1 MPTLAEL
8 AHDHTELNSDAIEH
22 LTALVSEWGML
33 ADLCFADMLL
43 YVPVSEGK
51 WLITA
56 QVRAATGQTLYHTD
70 YVDTWASESEKLLL
84 DQCLSSGQIAQG

>member
-33 ADLCFADMLL
+33 ADFCFADMLL
-43 YVPVSEGK
+43 YVPVSDGK

-56 QVRAATGQTLYHTD
+56 KVTLLVRAMNPEIQWLF
-70 YVDTWASESEKLLL
+70 
-84 DQCLSSGQIAQG
+84 